1 MAAQSKAFSI
11 PAFGGEWFTDATTQL
26 KLDKLIEKE
35 NIDYDELTRM
45 RDEHFKNK
53 VPAAASA

>member
-1 MAAQSKAFSI
+1 MARI
-11 PAFGGEWFTDATTQL
+11 VTTAYESCY
-26 KLDKLIEKE
+26 KLLSENRALMDTMVERLIEKE